1 MAPVARHDADAA
13 HGLAKRDKHH
23 SSPRR
28 CNVGKRSLRFIEAV
42 TGPAGVPVGKVL
54 VAGGSAAEG
63 GCGVIRAHQSIGL
76 LAPALDATHHH
87 HHHHHHH
94 HYHDCTH
101 YQDAISLQPAPPAY
115 HTNQAGGN
123 GGGSDPDAPLK
134 PQPPTSVLPG

>member
-94 HYHDCTH
+94 YHDCTH